1 MTPDE
6 RTEAEAR
13 ADRALRRGELSAAL
27 ELYQAIV
34 KAFPKDDIIAMK
46 LQRVRETLQPMELQH
61 AKFRAA
67 PEPQAPISPGNVEAA
82 EALAAKGDYA
92 GAISLYRKALDTR
105 PDSELIK
112 ERLGELFQLAQSIA
126 PRSTPRPPPP
136 VDRSEPPATTE
147 AEVPVSSP
155 RLLSDL
161 LDQIGRRRRG
171 GPEKG

>member
-13 ADRALRRGELSAAL
+13 ADRALRRGELSSAL

-34 KAFPKDDIIAMK
+34 KAFPKDEIIALK

-61 AKFRAA
+61 AKYRAT
-67 PEPQAPISPGNVEAA
+67 PEPQLPTTSGDVDVA

-92 GAISLYRKALDTR
+92 GAIAIYRKALDTR
-105 PDSELIK
+105 PNSELIK
-112 ERLGELFQLAQSIA
+112 ERLGELFQLAQSMA
-126 PRSTPRPPPP
+126 PRSTPRPPP
-136 VDRSEPPATTE
+136 VDRSAPPATTE

-155 RLLSDL
+155 RMLSDL